1 VFQNNL
7 GIALERTGHIGAARE
22 AFRAAVAADG
32 SYRKAQVSLARVEGL
47 EDDPT
52 MQPVELEVLADAFE
66 REVQRWREERM
77 ATVIVPDVGLASVT
91 DSVVSV
97 PDSIPVPEIPIA
109 EPK

>member
-1 VFQNNL
+1 
-7 GIALERTGHIGAARE
+7 
-22 AFRAAVAADG
+22 
-32 SYRKAQVSLARVEGL
+32 
-47 EDDPT
+47 
-52 MQPVELEVLADAFE
+52 VLADAFE